1 MDSPTI
7 PDIARLEFSYLSPEG
22 DSVRTSTLSKITL
35 PAIVAFLFLPTSRAQ
50 SAAQSDAPAA
60 APSWKINCP
69 GVPNVPMTSDA
80 EQSMPLQV
88 VATLKCGEE
97 VSVLDNSEGY
107 TVKIKNADGLTGYV
121 AAMYLKKIPAS
132 KRAARAKSA
141 TLANGVSRWEE
152 GAPGCDQF
160 MNDGRLVESLSV
172 NGVTVQVS
180 LHDTGWKLRANVAI
194 ANEGPAPVSID
205 PSKFILD
212 EIGAH
217 GRPLFYQD
225 PEELAKNVT
234 HQVLWTENTAGTA
247 RVPLQSSSAAVIN
260 ATNVDYRTST
270 VPTVSAPNYLVQH
283 QSAEDDA
290 VRKQGKQTL
299 VNTAQQIRALALKP
313 GAIESSGKVS
323 GAVWFERGK
332 NPQQLMLRIPIEN
345 EMLEFPLSFRQQK

>member
-1 MDSPTI
+1 
-7 PDIARLEFSYLSPEG
+7 
-22 DSVRTSTLSKITL
+22 
-35 PAIVAFLFLPTSRAQ
+35 
-50 SAAQSDAPAA
+50 
-60 APSWKINCP
+60 
-69 GVPNVPMTSDA
+69 MTSDA

-107 TVKIKNADGLTGYV
+107 TVRIKNADGQTGYV

-132 KRAARAKSA
+132 KRAQRAKSA
-141 TLANGVSRWEE
+141 ALANGLSRWEE

-160 MNDGRLVESLSV
+160 MNNGRLVESLSV

-180 LHDTGWKLRANVAI
+180 LHDTGWKLRANIAI
-194 ANEGPAPVSID
+194 ANEGSASISVD

-234 HQVLWTENTAGTA
+234 HQVLWTETTAGSA
-247 RVPLQSSSAAVIN
+247 NVPSQSSSAAVLN
-260 ATNVDYRTST
+260 ATNVDYRTSA
-270 VPTVSAPNYLVQH
+270 VPTVSAPNYLIQH

-290 VRKQGKQTL
+290 VRRQGKQTL

-313 GAIESSGKVS
+313 AAIEVSGKVS
-323 GAVWFERGK
+323 GAVWFERSK

-345 EMLEFPLSFRQQK
+345 QMLEFPLSFKQQK

>member
-1 MDSPTI
+1 
-7 PDIARLEFSYLSPEG
+7 
-22 DSVRTSTLSKITL
+22 VRTSTSSKIVL
-35 PAIVAFLFLPTSRAQ
+35 PAILAFLLLPTSRAQ
-50 SAAQSDAPAA
+50 NPAQSDTSAA
-60 APSWKINCP
+60 APLWKINCP

-88 VATLKCGEE
+88 VATLKCGED
-97 VSVLDNSEGY
+97 VTVLDNSEGY
-107 TVKIKNADGLTGYV
+107 TVRIKNADGQTGYV
-121 AAMYLKKIPAS
+121 AAMYLKKIPPP
-132 KRAARAKSA
+132 KRAPRAKSA
-141 TLANGVSRWEE
+141 ALANGVSRWEE
-152 GAPGCDQF
+152 AAPGCDQF
-160 MNDGRLVESLSV
+160 MNDGRLVESLTI

-194 ANEGPAPVSID
+194 ANESPKSISID

-234 HQVLWTENTAGTA
+234 HQVLWTETTAGPA
-247 RVPLQSSSAAVIN
+247 NVPAQSSSRAMIS
-260 ATNVDYRTST
+260 ATNVEYKTSAVAT
-270 VPTVSAPNYLVQH
+270 ASAPNYLIQH

-313 GAIESSGKVS
+313 GAIEASGKVA

-345 EMLEFPLSFRQQK
+345 QMLEFPLSFKQQK

>member
-1 MDSPTI
+1 
-7 PDIARLEFSYLSPEG
+7 
-22 DSVRTSTLSKITL
+22 VRTSTISKIAL
-35 PAIVAFLFLPTSRAQ
+35 PTIVALLLLPTSRAQ
-50 SAAQSDAPAA
+50 NQTQSDASVAG
-60 APSWKINCP
+60 PSWKVNCP

-97 VSVLDNSEGY
+97 ISVLDNSEGY
-107 TVKIKNADGLTGYV
+107 TVRIKNADGQTGYV
-121 AAMYLKKIPAS
+121 AAMYIKKIPAP
-132 KRAARAKSA
+132 KRALRAKSA

-160 MNDGRLVESLSV
+160 MNDGRLVESLTV

-180 LHDTGWKLRANVAI
+180 LHDSGWKLRANVAI
-194 ANEGPAPVSID
+194 ANESSASISIE

-225 PEELAKNVT
+225 PEQLAKNVT
-234 HQVLWTENTAGTA
+234 HQVLWTETTAGSA
-247 RVPLQSSSAAVIN
+247 KVPSQSSSAVIN
-260 ATNVDYRTST
+260 ATNIDYRTSA
-270 VPTVSAPNYLVQH
+270 VPTVSAPNYLIQH

-299 VNTAQQIRALALKP
+299 VNTAQQIRALALKS
-313 GAIESSGKVS
+313 GAIEAGGKVS

-332 NPQQLMLRIPIEN
+332 NPQQLVLRIPIEN
-345 EMLEFPLSFRQQK
+345 QMLEFPLSFKQ

>member
-1 MDSPTI
+1 
-7 PDIARLEFSYLSPEG
+7 
-22 DSVRTSTLSKITL
+22 VRTSTISKIAL
-35 PAIVAFLFLPTSRAQ
+35 PAIVALLLLPTSRAQ
-50 SAAQSDAPAA
+50 NQTQSDAPVA
-60 APSWKINCP
+60 APSWKVNCP

-97 VSVLDNSEGY
+97 ISMLDNSEGY
-107 TVKIKNADGLTGYV
+107 TVRIKNADGQSGYV
-121 AAMYLKKIPAS
+121 AAMYIKKIPAP
-132 KRAARAKSA
+132 KRALRAKSA

-160 MNDGRLVESLSV
+160 MNDGRLVESLTV

-180 LHDTGWKLRANVAI
+180 LHDSGWKLRANVAI
-194 ANEGPAPVSID
+194 ANESSASISIE

-225 PEELAKNVT
+225 PEQLAKNVT
-234 HQVLWTENTAGTA
+234 HQVLWTETTAGSA
-247 RVPLQSSSAAVIN
+247 KVPPQSSSAVIN
-260 ATNVDYRTST
+260 ATNIDYRTSAAT
-270 VPTVSAPNYLVQH
+270 ISAPNYLIQH

-299 VNTAQQIRALALKP
+299 VNTAQQIRALALKS
-313 GAIESSGKVS
+313 GAIEAGGKVS

-332 NPQQLMLRIPIEN
+332 NPQQLVLRIPIEN
-345 EMLEFPLSFRQQK
+345 QMLEFPLSFKQ

>member
-1 MDSPTI
+1 
-7 PDIARLEFSYLSPEG
+7 
-22 DSVRTSTLSKITL
+22 VRRSTFSKIVL
-35 PAIVAFLFLPTSRAQ
+35 LASAALLLLPTSRAQ
-50 SAAQSDAPAA
+50 SAAQSDTSGA
-60 APSWKINCP
+60 APLWKINCP

-107 TVKIKNADGLTGYV
+107 TVRIKNADGQTGYV
-121 AAMYLKKIPAS
+121 AAMYLKKTPVP
-132 KRAARAKSA
+132 KRAQRAKPA
-141 TLANGVSRWEE
+141 AFANGVARWQE

-160 MNDGRLVESLSV
+160 MNDGRLVESLTT

-194 ANEGPAPVSID
+194 ANESSASISID

-225 PEELAKNVT
+225 PEQLAKNVT
-234 HQVLWTENTAGTA
+234 HQVLWTETTAGPA
-247 RVPLQSSSAAVIN
+247 SVPSQSSSGAMIS
-260 ATNVDYRTST
+260 ATNVDYKTSAVVT
-270 VPTVSAPNYLVQH
+270 PSAPNYLIQH

-313 GAIESSGKVS
+313 GAIEASGKVA

-332 NPQQLMLRIPIEN
+332 NPRQLMLRIPIEN
-345 EMLEFPLSFRQQK
+345 ETLEFPLSFKQPK